1 MKSGFYDIS
10 KLDDK
15 ELKQFFTDAH
25 NLSYD
30 SRVDKLD
37 STSSWR
43 RQNTDDY
50 SVQEMIDNCKVKHH
64 NVCIDR
70 SIQYS
75 PTDYGEIGYCT
86 IADDPDYFLW
96 IYVTL
101 DNLKIL
107 TDKYN
112 LEMR

>member
-1 MKSGFYDIS
+1 MKTGFYDIS
-10 KLDDK
+10 KLGGK
-15 ELKQFFTDAH
+15 ELKQFFTDAY

-37 STSSWR
+37 ITSIS
-43 RQNTDDY
+43 RQKTADY

-75 PTDYGEIGYCT
+75 STQYGEIGYCT
-86 IADDPDYFLW
+86 ITDNPDYFLY

-101 DNLKIL
+101 ENLKIL

-112 LEMR
+112 LEMK